1 MDTEIFLEDV
11 EATLDR
17 VWNKTDKHSLPWALL
32 AAAWA
37 YSDARQYEA
46 ADLTLL
52 LWEQSLKLPLE
63 VLCSDP

>member
-1 MDTEIFLEDV
+1 MDIKIFLEDA

-17 VWNKTDKHSLPWALL
+17 IWNHADKHSLPWALL

-37 YSDARQYEA
+37 YEDARQHEA
-46 ADLTLL
+46 AELARL